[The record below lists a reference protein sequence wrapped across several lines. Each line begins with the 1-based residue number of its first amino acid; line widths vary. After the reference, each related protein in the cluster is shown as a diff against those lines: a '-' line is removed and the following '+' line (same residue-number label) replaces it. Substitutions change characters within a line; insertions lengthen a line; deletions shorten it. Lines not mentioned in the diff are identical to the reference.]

1 MGVYTRRKSS
11 VTQNNL
17 PLDVSRTKE
26 LIVDFQ
32 TKGGKDIHPPPPV
45 YVSGAATRSCDF
57 LI

>member
-32 TKGGKDIHPPPPV
+32 TKGGKDTPPPPV

>member
-32 TKGGKDIHPPPPV
+32 TKGGKDIPPPSTSVEQQQDPV
-45 YVSGAATRSCDF
+45 TF
-57 LI
+57 

>member
-32 TKGGKDIHPPPPV
+32 TKGGKDTPPV